1 MNGRERFLCALGGGV
16 PDRVP
21 VFDWIDEKV
30 VWGMAELLGWDV
42 SNRPTDGEAT
52 RHGEETEEVL
62 RIYCDLIKELDLD
75 ATWSAYS
82 TNLVPETK
90 DWGWDKYGRGFMLSD
105 HGIPAIMAS
114 GLKTL
119 EDVQTFSMADLLNRN
134 DFRMLDYMVKRFG
147 KTKFHLQSINGP
159 FQEGWLA
166 RGGMDKSF
174 LDMGADPDMAHAVG
188 RLTTDFNKACIDMA
202 AEIGAD
208 GVILDGDLT
217 GNDYML
223 MSMEH
228 FRDYI
233 KPYKK
238 EIVEYAHAKGLKCM
252 KHSDGNMWALVDEL
266 IDIGFDGFHPVQP
279 QCMNLAEVK
288 AWFDGRVCMFGN
300 VDCLD
305 LLVFGTPDMV
315 DEAVKQCIAEGSH
328 GGGHILCSSNSLHPG
343 VLPENALAMFRAAK
357 TYGLNG
363 QMPAQIKVR
372 KSDLSISTLA
382 KEPTRRRERRSA
394 RRAVA

>member
-1 MNGRERFLCALGGGV
+1 MNGYERFVCALDGGV

-42 SNRPTDGEAT
+42 SGRPTDGEAT
-52 RHGEETEEVL
+52 RHGEEIDEVL
-62 RIYCDLIKELDLD
+62 RIYCDLIEELDLD

-82 TNLVPETK
+82 TNLVPETEH
-90 DWGWDKYGRGFMLSD
+90 WGWDKYGRGFMLSE
-105 HGIPAIMAS
+105 HGVPAVMDS

-119 EDVQTFSMADLLNRN
+119 EDVRNFSMANLVERS
-134 DFRMLDYMVKRFG
+134 DFRMLEYMVTRFG
-147 KTKFHLQSINGP
+147 RDKFHMQSINGP

-174 LDMGADPDMAHAVG
+174 IDMGVDPEMAHAVG
-188 RLTTDFNKACIDMA
+188 RLTTDFNKACIDKA
-202 AEIGAD
+202 HEIGAD
-208 GVILDGDLT
+208 GVSFDGDLT

-228 FRDYI
+228 FREFI

-238 EIVEYAHAKGLKCM
+238 EIVDYAHAKGMKVI
-252 KHSDGNMWALVDEL
+252 KHSDGNMWALMDEL
-266 IDIGFDGFHPVQP
+266 MEIGFDGFHPVQP
-279 QCMNLAEVK
+279 QCMNLAEAK
-288 AWFDGRVCMFGN
+288 AWFGGRCAMFGN
-300 VDCLD
+300 IDCLD
-305 LLVFGTPDMV
+305 LLVFGTPEMV

-328 GGGHILCSSNSLHPG
+328 GGGHIVCSSNSVHPG

-357 TYGLNG
+357 KYGLYSELPP
-363 QMPAQIKVR
+363 QMIVDR
-372 KSDLSISTLA
+372 SDLDMSVLS
-382 KEPTRRRERRSA
+382 KEPTRRRERRN
-394 RRAVA
+394 RRRIA

>member
-1 MNGRERFLCALGGGV
+1 MNGRERFLCALNGGV

-30 VWGMAELLGWDV
+30 VWGMARLLGWDV
-42 SNRPTDGEAT
+42 SGAPTDGEAT
-52 RHGEETEEVL
+52 RHGEESEEVL
-62 RIYCDLIKELDLD
+62 RIYCDLIDALDLD

-82 TNLVPETK
+82 TNLVPETS

-105 HGIPAIMAS
+105 HGIPAIMDS
-114 GLKTL
+114 GLKTIA
-119 EDVQTFSMADLLNRN
+119 DVRNYSMAALVERS
-134 DFRMLDYMVKRFG
+134 DFRMLQYMVDRFG
-147 KTKFHLQSINGP
+147 KEKFHLQSINGP

-174 LDMGADPDMAHAVG
+174 VDMGADRDMAHAVG
-188 RLTTDFNKACIDMA
+188 RLTTDFNMRCIDIA
-202 AEIGAD
+202 HDIGAD

-228 FRDYI
+228 FREYI

-238 EIVEYAHAKGLKCM
+238 ELIDYGHAKGLKVM
-252 KHSDGNMWALVDEL
+252 KHSDGNMWALMDEM
-266 IDIGFDGFHPVQP
+266 IDLGFDGFHPVQP

-288 AWFDGRVCMFGN
+288 AWFAGRVCMFGN

-305 LLVFGTPDMV
+305 LLVFGTPEMV
-315 DEAVKQCIAEGSH
+315 DAAVRECIEQGSP

-343 VLPENALAMFRAAK
+343 VKPENALAMFRAAK
-357 TYGLNG
+357 KYGDYARL
-363 QMPAQIKVR
+363 PAKGALAR
-372 KSDLSISTLA
+372 DDLDIAKLA
-382 KEPTRRRERRSA
+382 KSPVRSRQSRNA
-394 RRAVA
+394 RRMA